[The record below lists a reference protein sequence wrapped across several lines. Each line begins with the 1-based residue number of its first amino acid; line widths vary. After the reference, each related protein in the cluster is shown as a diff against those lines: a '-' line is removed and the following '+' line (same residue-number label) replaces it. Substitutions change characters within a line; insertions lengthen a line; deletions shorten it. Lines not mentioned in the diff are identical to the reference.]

1 MTKLRKR
8 MLSDL
13 QLRGLAATTQK
24 DYILRVAKL
33 GTYFRRPPDQLDAT
47 HVRQFLHYLINRR
60 KASPA
65 THHGYVAAFK
75 FFYDVTVER
84 PEVMAS
90 IPFPKVPKKLPEVLS
105 RQEVEQLLDATHAL
119 KYKALFMAAYGA
131 GLRVSEACALQT
143 TDIDRSRMLIHVHA
157 GKGSK
162 DRYVMLSPRL
172 LACLEQYWRAAR
184 PPGPYFFPARGRT
197 EPITRYT
204 ASLALG
210 KVVAHCGLA
219 KPVSMHSFRHAFATH
234 LLEAGTDIR
243 VIQTMLGH
251 SRIDTTARYTQ
262 VTALHTSSLCS
273 PLDLPPKPPTKEG
286 G

>member
-90 IPFPKVPKKLPEVLS
+90 IPLPQGSQEIARGPQPPGCRAAVGRHARTEVQGPVHGGLWGG
-105 RQEVEQLLDATHAL
+105 A
-119 KYKALFMAAYGA
+119 A
-131 GLRVSEACALQT
+131 GLRGMC
-143 TDIDRSRMLIHVHA
+143 
-157 GKGSK
+157 
-162 DRYVMLSPRL
+162 
-172 LACLEQYWRAAR
+172 
-184 PPGPYFFPARGRT
+184 PAD
-197 EPITRYT
+197 
-204 ASLALG
+204 
-210 KVVAHCGLA
+210 H
-219 KPVSMHSFRHAFATH
+219 
-234 LLEAGTDIR
+234 
-243 VIQTMLGH
+243 
-251 SRIDTTARYTQ
+251 
-262 VTALHTSSLCS
+262 
-273 PLDLPPKPPTKEG
+273 
-286 G
+286 